1 MRLTRFFPLVFLLK
15 SEYPCRRGIDPATQ
29 KVRIMPDDY
38 RITTSRSN
46 FNGHVFTDKQ
56 ANGIAFNAAAWI
68 GRLAAALEDVVAQA
82 RPAFPF
88 SPETPHCGPLDEYW
102 PNINQQ
108 YRDLAARAKH
118 DPAAAQLFAESPL
131 WLKSDPI
138 EARAILREHPLLR
151 PGLIGSGKREG
162 VGFTLAK
169 RDWFHVELKS
179 LVSHLAKRAMEDSG
193 EQAAQLLHR
202 YLTAGA
208 EADLPAYEITLLHGL
223 KLDRRFDLGREAY
236 LAPYADAKAT
246 YGLPD
251 EPEQWLDG
259 TSQNPNR
266 SDRSLR
272 TTALVRSLRWGPG
285 VAPSPDGGD
294 FSNKSRCTCAPKVK
308 YRFPGNYELDLTD
321 RLPDDNKVLVD
332 LLAIATQTPLISH
345 TSFVRVAKWIEELD
359 PNFACSFRNSSAYLS
374 DAAPK
379 EHPFSPQDATA
390 FAALA
395 SRWCTYRGKRDVID
409 IAIRRLAASFARVGG
424 PFSAE
429 DRILD
434 VSIALEI
441 MYGPIKQN
449 LTYQLASRAKRLL
462 GPSTNKRGWISAR
475 VKSFY
480 EVRSAIV
487 HGKKKIKG
495 GQRAIDKAL
504 EDGRD
509 LACLTLAELL
519 SRGPVRDW
527 DKLAG
532 AGERLPSGA

>member
-1 MRLTRFFPLVFLLK
+1 
-15 SEYPCRRGIDPATQ
+15 
-29 KVRIMPDDY
+29 MPDDY
-38 RITTSRSN
+38 RRITTWSN
-46 FNGHVFTDKQ
+46 FNGHVFTQPDKQ
-56 ANGIAFNAAAWI
+56 ANGTAFNAADWI
-68 GRLAAALEDVVAQA
+68 DRLAAALEDVAAQA

-88 SPETPHCGPLDEYW
+88 SLETPHYGPLDEYW
-102 PNINQQ
+102 PSIHRQ

-118 DPAAAQLFAESPL
+118 DPAAEQLFAESPL

-151 PGLIGSGKREG
+151 LGLIGSGKCEG
-162 VGFTLAK
+162 VGFILAT

-179 LVSHLAKRAMEDSG
+179 LVSHLAKRAMKDSG

-208 EADLPAYEITLLHGL
+208 EANLPAYEITLLHGL
-223 KLDRRFDLGREAY
+223 KLDRRFDLGRDAY
-236 LAPYADAKAT
+236 LAPYADVRAT

-251 EPEQWLDG
+251 EPEN
-259 TSQNPNR
+259 QNPNR
-266 SDRSLR
+266 SNHPVR

-285 VAPSPDGGD
+285 VAPPLDSGD
-294 FSNKSRCTCAPKVK
+294 FSTSCACIPKVK
-308 YRFPGNYELDLTD
+308 YCFPGDYEIDLTD

-332 LLAIATQTPLISH
+332 LLSIATRSPLISH

-359 PNFACSFRNSSAYLS
+359 PNFACGFRNSSTYLS
-374 DAAPK
+374 DAASK
-379 EHPFSPQDATA
+379 EHPFSQHDATA
-390 FAALA
+390 FASLA
-395 SRWCTYRGKRDVID
+395 GRWCTYRGRRDVID
-409 IAIRRLAASFARVGG
+409 LAIRRLAASFARVGG

-441 MYGPIKQN
+441 MYGPIKHK
-449 LTYQLASRAKRLL
+449 LTHQLAARAERLL
-462 GPSTNKRGWISAR
+462 GQDTDQCGWTSNR

-480 EVRSAIV
+480 GVRSAIV
-487 HGKKKIKG
+487 HGQKKIKG
-495 GQRAIDKAL
+495 GRDAIDKAL

-519 SRGPVRDW
+519 SRGPIRDW
-527 DKLAG
+527 DKPMG
-532 AGERLPSGA
+532 DK

>member
-1 MRLTRFFPLVFLLK
+1 
-15 SEYPCRRGIDPATQ
+15 
-29 KVRIMPDDY
+29 MPDDY
-38 RITTSRSN
+38 RIATSRSN
-46 FNGHVFTDKQ
+46 FNGYVFTDKH

-68 GRLAAALEDVVAQA
+68 DRLAAALEDVAAQA

-88 SPETPHCGPLDEYW
+88 SPETPHYGPLDEYW
-102 PNINQQ
+102 PSIHRQ
-108 YRDLAARAKH
+108 YRDLAARARH
-118 DPAAAQLFAESPL
+118 DPAAAQRFAESHL
-131 WLKSDPI
+131 WLKSDPV

-162 VGFTLAK
+162 IGFILPT
-169 RDWFHVELKS
+169 RDWFHVDLKS

-208 EADLPAYEITLLHGL
+208 EANLPAYEIALLHGL

-236 LAPYADAKAT
+236 LAPYEDAKAT

-251 EPEQWLDG
+251 ESDKWLNG
-259 TSQNPNR
+259 ASR
-266 SDRSLR
+266 SPSRSHRPLS
-272 TTALVRSLRWGPG
+272 TAVLVRSLRWGPG
-285 VAPSPDGGD
+285 VAPPPDDGD
-294 FSNKSRCTCAPKVK
+294 FANKSRRACAPKVK
-308 YRFPGNYELDLTD
+308 YRFPGDYEINLAN
-321 RLPDDNKVLVD
+321 RFPDDSKVLVD
-332 LLAIATQTPLISH
+332 LLSIATRSPLISH
-345 TSFVRVAKWIEELD
+345 TSFVRVAKWIEEID
-359 PNFACSFRNSSAYLS
+359 PNFACSLRNSSAYLS

-379 EHPFSPQDATA
+379 EHPFSQQDAAT

-395 SRWCTYRGKRDVID
+395 SRWCTYRGRRDVID
-409 IAIRRLAASFARVGG
+409 LAIRRLAASFARVGG

-449 LTYQLASRAKRLL
+449 LAYQLASRAKRLL
-462 GPSTNKRGWISAR
+462 GQGTHQRGWIANR

-487 HGKKKIKG
+487 HGQKKIKG

-527 DKLAG
+527 DNPMRDK
-532 AGERLPSGA
+532 

>member
-1 MRLTRFFPLVFLLK
+1 MRLTRFFPLIFLLK
-15 SEYPCRRGIDPATQ
+15 SESPCRSSIGPATQ

-38 RITTSRSN
+38 RITTRSN
-46 FNGHVFTDKQ
+46 FNGHAFTRPDKQ
-56 ANGIAFNAAAWI
+56 ANGTAFNAADWI
-68 GRLAAALEDVVAQA
+68 ARLAAALEDVAAQA

-88 SPETPHCGPLDEYW
+88 SPETPHYGPLDEYW
-102 PNINQQ
+102 PSIHRQ

-162 VGFTLAK
+162 VGFILATH
-169 RDWFHVELKS
+169 DWFHVELKS
-179 LVSHLAKRAMEDSG
+179 LVSHLAKRAMKDSG

-208 EADLPAYEITLLHGL
+208 EANLPAYEITLLHGL
-223 KLDRRFDLGREAY
+223 KLDRRFDLSRDAY
-236 LAPYADAKAT
+236 LAPYADVRAT

-251 EPEQWLDG
+251 EPEN
-259 TSQNPNR
+259 QNPSR
-266 SDRSLR
+266 SNHPVR

-285 VAPSPDGGD
+285 VAPPPDSGD
-294 FSNKSRCTCAPKVK
+294 FSTSRACVPKVK
-308 YRFPGNYELDLTD
+308 YRFPGDYEIDLTD
-321 RLPDDNKVLVD
+321 RFLDDNKVLVD
-332 LLAIATQTPLISH
+332 LLSIATRSPLVSH
-345 TSFVRVAKWIEELD
+345 TSFVRVAKWVEELD
-359 PNFACSFRNSSAYLS
+359 PNFACGFRNSSAYLS

-379 EHPFSPQDATA
+379 EHPFSQQDATA
-390 FAALA
+390 FASLA
-395 SRWCTYRGKRDVID
+395 GRWCTYRGRRDVID
-409 IAIRRLAASFARVGG
+409 LAIRRLAASFARVGG

-441 MYGPIKQN
+441 MYGPIKHK
-449 LTYQLASRAKRLL
+449 LTHQLATRAKRLL
-462 GPSTNKRGWISAR
+462 GQGTDQRGWISAR

-487 HGKKKIKG
+487 HGQKKIKG
-495 GQRAIDKAL
+495 GRDAIDKAL
-504 EDGRD
+504 AGRTRPS
-509 LACLTLAELL
+509 LPHA
-519 SRGPVRDW
+519 RGIAVPRA
-527 DKLAG
+527 DKGLG
-532 AGERLPSGA
+532 

>member
-1 MRLTRFFPLVFLLK
+1 
-15 SEYPCRRGIDPATQ
+15 
-29 KVRIMPDDY
+29 MPDDY
-38 RITTSRSN
+38 RITTSQSN
-46 FNGHVFTDKQ
+46 LNGHVFTQPDKQ
-56 ANGIAFNAAAWI
+56 ANGTAFNAVDWI
-68 GRLAAALEDVVAQA
+68 DRLAAALEDVAAQA

-88 SPETPHCGPLDEYW
+88 SPETPHYGPLDKYW
-102 PNINQQ
+102 PSINQQ

-162 VGFTLAK
+162 VGFILPTH
-169 RDWFHVELKS
+169 DWFHVDLKS
-179 LVSHLAKRAMEDSG
+179 LVSHLAKRAMEGSG

-223 KLDRRFDLGREAY
+223 KLDRRFDLGRDAY

-251 EPEQWLDG
+251 EPEKWLDG
-259 TSQNPNR
+259 AGRNPRRLNR
-266 SDRSLR
+266 PVS
-272 TTALVRSLRWGPG
+272 TAALVRGLRWGPG
-285 VAPSPDGGD
+285 IAPPLDDGD
-294 FSNKSRCTCAPKVK
+294 FSNKSRRACAPKVK
-308 YRFPGNYELDLTD
+308 YRFPGDYELDLTD

-332 LLAIATQTPLISH
+332 LLSIATRSPLISH
-345 TSFVRVAKWIEELD
+345 TSFVRVAKWIEEID
-359 PNFACSFRNSSAYLS
+359 PNFACGFRNSSAYLS

-379 EHPFSPQDATA
+379 EHPFSQQDAAA
-390 FAALA
+390 FATLA
-395 SRWCTYRGKRDVID
+395 SRWCTYRDKRDVID

-462 GPSTNKRGWISAR
+462 GQGTNKRGWISAR

-495 GQRAIDKAL
+495 DRPAINKAL

-527 DKLAG
+527 DKLREEATQIYG
-532 AGERLPSGA
+532 SGSRLFYSSMEVRDEH

>member
-1 MRLTRFFPLVFLLK
+1 
-15 SEYPCRRGIDPATQ
+15 
-29 KVRIMPDDY
+29 MPDDY
-38 RITTSRSN
+38 RIATSRSN
-46 FNGHVFTDKQ
+46 FDGHVFTDKH
-56 ANGIAFNAAAWI
+56 ANGTAFNAVAWI
-68 GRLAAALEDVVAQA
+68 GRLAAALEDVVEQA

-88 SPETPHCGPLDEYW
+88 SPETPHYGSLDEYW
-102 PNINQQ
+102 PSINQQ

-118 DPAAAQLFAESPL
+118 DPAAAQRFAESPL
-131 WLKSDPI
+131 WLKSDPV
-138 EARAILREHPLLR
+138 EARSILREHPLLR

-162 VGFTLAK
+162 VGFILAK
-169 RDWFHVELKS
+169 RDWFHVDLKS
-179 LVSHLAKRAMEDSG
+179 LVSHLAKRAMKDSG

-208 EADLPAYEITLLHGL
+208 EANLPAYEITLLHGL
-223 KLDRRFDLGREAY
+223 KLDRRFDLGRDAY
-236 LAPYADAKAT
+236 LVPYEDAKAT

-251 EPEQWLDG
+251 ESEKWLDG
-259 TSQNPNR
+259 AGRNPHPLN
-266 SDRSLR
+266 
-272 TTALVRSLRWGPG
+272 TAALVRSLRWGPG
-285 VAPSPDGGD
+285 VAPPPDDGD
-294 FSNKSRCTCAPKVK
+294 FSNKSRCACAPKVK
-308 YRFPGNYELDLTD
+308 YRFPGDYEIDLAN
-321 RLPDDNKVLVD
+321 RLPDDSKVLVD
-332 LLAIATQTPLISH
+332 LLSIATRTPLISH

-379 EHPFSPQDATA
+379 EHQFCQHDAAT

-409 IAIRRLAASFARVGG
+409 LAIRRLAASFARVGG
-424 PFSAE
+424 PFNAE

-441 MYGPIKQN
+441 MYGPIKHK
-449 LTYQLASRAKRLL
+449 LTHQLASRAKRLL
-462 GPSTNKRGWISAR
+462 GQGTDQRGWISAR

-487 HGKKKIKG
+487 HGQKKIKG

-519 SRGPVRDW
+519 SQGPVRDW
-527 DKLAG
+527 DKLREEVTQIYG
-532 AGERLPSGA
+532 SGSRLFYSSMEMRDEN

>member
-1 MRLTRFFPLVFLLK
+1 
-15 SEYPCRRGIDPATQ
+15 
-29 KVRIMPDDY
+29 MPDDY
-38 RITTSRSN
+38 RITTSQSN
-46 FNGHVFTDKQ
+46 FNGHVFTDKH
-56 ANGIAFNAAAWI
+56 ANGTAFNAAAWI

-118 DPAAAQLFAESPL
+118 DLAAAQLFAESPL
-131 WLKSDPI
+131 WLKSDPV

-162 VGFTLAK
+162 IGFIMAK

-179 LVSHLAKRAMEDSG
+179 LVSQLAKRAMKESS

-208 EADLPAYEITLLHGL
+208 EVNLPAYEITILHGL
-223 KLDRRFDLGREAY
+223 KLDRRFDLGRDAY

-246 YGLPD
+246 YSLPD
-251 EPEQWLDG
+251 EPEQWLNYTG
-259 TSQNPNR
+259 RNPRRLNR
-266 SDRSLR
+266 PVG
-272 TTALVRSLRWGPG
+272 TTALVRGLRWGPG
-285 VAPSPDGGD
+285 VAPSPDERD
-294 FSNKSRCTCAPKVK
+294 FSTSRACAPKVK
-308 YRFPGNYELDLTD
+308 YRFPDDYELDLTD
-321 RLPDDNKVLVD
+321 RLLDDNKVLVD
-332 LLAIATQTPLISH
+332 LLSIVARTPLVSH
-345 TSFVRVAKWIEELD
+345 TSVVRVAKWIEEID

-374 DAAPK
+374 DAVPK
-379 EHPFSPQDATA
+379 EHPFSQQDATA
-390 FAALA
+390 FASLA
-395 SRWCTYRGKRDVID
+395 SRWCTYRGRRDVID
-409 IAIRRLAASFARVGG
+409 LAIRRLAASFARVGG

-441 MYGPIKQN
+441 MYGPIKHK
-449 LTYQLASRAKRLL
+449 LTYQLATRAKRLL
-462 GPSTNKRGWISAR
+462 GQGTGQRGWISNR

-487 HGKKKIKG
+487 HGQKKIKG

-519 SRGPVRDW
+519 SRGPVRNW
-527 DKLAG
+527 DKLASA
-532 AGERLPSGA
+532 AGSLLSNSSSSKSKTT

>member
-1 MRLTRFFPLVFLLK
+1 
-15 SEYPCRRGIDPATQ
+15 
-29 KVRIMPDDY
+29 MPDDS
-38 RITTSRSN
+38 RIATSQSN
-46 FNGHVFTDKQ
+46 FNGHVFTDKH
-56 ANGIAFNAAAWI
+56 ANGTAFNAVDWI
-68 GRLAAALEDVVAQA
+68 DRLATALEDVVAQA

-88 SPETPHCGPLDEYW
+88 SPEIPHYGPLDEYW
-102 PNINQQ
+102 SSINQQ
-108 YRDLAARAKH
+108 YRELAARAKH

-131 WLKSDPI
+131 WLKSDPV

-151 PGLIGSGKREG
+151 PGLIGLSKREG
-162 VGFTLAK
+162 VGFILPTC
-169 RDWFHVELKS
+169 DWFHVDLKS

-202 YLTAGA
+202 YLTAGE
-208 EADLPAYEITLLHGL
+208 EANLPAYEITLLHGL
-223 KLDRRFDLGREAY
+223 KLDRRFDLGRDAY

-272 TTALVRSLRWGPG
+272 TTALVRGLRWGPG
-285 VAPSPDGGD
+285 VAPSSDSGD
-294 FSNKSRCTCAPKVK
+294 FSTSRACALKVK
-308 YRFPGNYELDLTD
+308 YCFPGDYELDLTD

-332 LLAIATQTPLISH
+332 LLSIATRSPLISH
-345 TSFVRVAKWIEELD
+345 TSFVRVAKWIEEID
-359 PNFACSFRNSSAYLS
+359 PNFACSFRNPSAYLS
-374 DAAPK
+374 NAAPK
-379 EHPFSPQDATA
+379 EHPFSQHDAAT
-390 FAALA
+390 FATLA
-395 SRWCTYRGKRDVID
+395 NRWCTYRGKRDVID

-424 PFSAE
+424 PFSVE
-429 DRILD
+429 DCILD

-441 MYGPIKQN
+441 MYGPIKHK
-449 LTYQLASRAKRLL
+449 LTHQLATRAKRLL
-462 GPSTNKRGWISAR
+462 GQDTDQRGWISDR

-487 HGKKKIKG
+487 HGNKKIKG

-519 SRGPVRDW
+519 SRGPVRNW
-527 DKLAG
+527 DNPMGNK
-532 AGERLPSGA
+532 